1 MKLHFSY
8 LLLLMIG
15 LSAPADLMAKSCKKK
30 PFKGNQDKF
39 DYIIVGFGSAGAILA
54 RKLSD
59 DFKNSVLVLE
69 AGPNNME
76 DPDTLNPNA
85 FLTSTRLTFDPA
97 FAAAYPVPLAGAFT
111 GIVYSDGREWGGSA
125 AHNGLQAV
133 RGVPSDYN
141 TWAMDSGNAQWL
153 YNNVLPL
160 MKLLE
165 TYTPNGTIA
174 NPAQRGFNGPIGIT
188 QNVPVDSSSLA
199 QATAD
204 VAGAPLVSDYNDATL
219 SDVSTSAMQQFITA
233 GLNSRRS
240 FSAYD
245 FCTIGEVMNE
255 EGMGLDGRKLRVL
268 GNAVVARVLMDGN
281 DAVGVEYL
289 INQPDKESEKVKQ
302 VYAKKKIILCAGS
315 INTPKIL
322 MLSGIGDA
330 TMLQNAGI
338 DVVVDNPNVGAHLIN
353 QYGPNA
359 LITNS
364 TPIPGGLFVSFLDL
378 RPYMAADDVR
388 RIQLE
393 AFDFGGGVASMG
405 GIIAHPESRG
415 SIEIVSKDPL
425 IPAKI
430 NLNMFDVAQGQADF
444 NTPGTDAYVAVS
456 FLKLVKDIADAAGEF
471 VIFPTPAQYAQG
483 DAALFAFATNIA
495 NLFLTYHIVGTAR
508 MGTDGSN
515 SVVDGN
521 LHVHDVNNLMI
532 ADASAMSGITGG
544 NTCLPAYVIGMVA
557 SNILGACI
565 PPIL

>member
-1 MKLHFSY
+1 MKVHFSY

-15 LSAPADLMAKSCKKK
+15 LSAPADLIAKCKKK
-30 PFKGNQDKF
+30 PYKGNQDTF

-85 FLTSTRLTFDPA
+85 FLTSTRLTFNPD
-97 FAAAYPVPLAGAFT
+97 FAATYPVPLAGAFL
-111 GIVYSDGREWGGSA
+111 GIVYSEGREWGGSA

-165 TYTPNGTIA
+165 TYTPNGTIP
-174 NPAQRGFNGPIGIT
+174 NPTQRGFSGPIGIT
-188 QNVPVDSSSLA
+188 QNPPIDSSSLA
-199 QATAD
+199 QVTAA

-219 SDVSTSAMQQFITA
+219 PDVSTSALQQFITA

-255 EGMGLDGRKLRVL
+255 EGMGLNGRKLRVL

-289 INQPDKESEKVKQ
+289 INLPDKESEKVKK
-302 VYAKKKIILCAGS
+302 VYARKKVILCAGS

-330 TMLQNAGI
+330 AMLENAGI
-338 DVVVDNPNVGAHLIN
+338 DVIVDNPNVGAHLIN
-353 QYGPNA
+353 QYGPTA
-359 LITNS
+359 IITNNN
-364 TPIPGGLFVSFLDL
+364 PIPGGLFMSFMDL
-378 RPYMAADDVR
+378 RPYMPADEVR

-393 AFDFGGGVASMG
+393 AFDFGGGIALMG
-405 GIIAHPESRG
+405 GVLAHPESRG

-425 IPAKI
+425 IPAKV
-430 NLNMFDVAQGQADF
+430 NLNMYDVAQGQADF
-444 NTPGTDAYVAVS
+444 NVQGTDAYLAVS
-456 FLKLVKDIADAAGEF
+456 FYKLVRDIANAAGET
-471 VIFPTPAQYAQG
+471 VLSPAPFQYAS
-483 DAALFAFATNIA
+483 DAALFSAASSIQNI
-495 NLFLTYHIVGTAR
+495 LLTYHIVGTAR
-508 MGTDGSN
+508 MGTDVSN
-515 SVVDGN
+515 SAVDGN
-521 LHVHDVNNLMI
+521 LHVHGVNNLMV
-532 ADASAMSGITGG
+532 ADVSVASGITGG